1 MAAGKSRR
9 WYLEIKTMQVNLP
22 VLLINIP
29 HTIGFQP
36 IAPPST
42 EQSVHVVLLSLL
54 DECAGAAPH
63 ALTGLRPVCGRVAR
77 RQNFYL
83 EPSIV
88 TAVGGFFVRISSGY
102 ADDPTVKNQVNLFFT
117 VWITSAVR
125 LRPPTKKIS
134 QFQCRVT
141 LPWE

>member
-1 MAAGKSRR
+1 LLPQLRFFYACKQGVAAGKSRR

-54 DECAGAAPH
+54 DECAWAAPH

-77 RQNFYL
+77 RQNFYFRI
-83 EPSIV
+83 SVV
-88 TAVGGFFVRISSGY
+88 TAVGGFFVRIGGRRQ
-102 ADDPTVKNQVNLFFT
+102 VKPAGEYGRKNGGKP
-117 VWITSAVR
+117 A
-125 LRPPTKKIS
+125 KIM
-134 QFQCRVT
+134 RR
-141 LPWE
+141 WRR

>member
-1 MAAGKSRR
+1 
-9 WYLEIKTMQVNLP
+9 MQVNLP

-42 EQSVHVVLLSLL
+42 EQPVYVVLLSLL

-88 TAVGGFFVRISSGY
+88 TAVGGFFYFAVLVHHLEPCSTVLARSS
-102 ADDPTVKNQVNLFFT
+102 TRVHSL
-117 VWITSAVR
+117 AV
-125 LRPPTKKIS
+125 
-134 QFQCRVT
+134 QFAKHDLLAR
-141 LPWE
+141 